1 MCDHQLWFRQKSS
14 LLRRYAAGPKHR
26 HNASR
31 YALHSIA
38 DKRRLQVRAN
48 VSRVA
53 NMNRRPV
60 IERIPTRQLSGYDGL
75 ARRHPTHRHHQIAPK
90 PARGNSWQIR
100 IQYPDL
106 LRLWH
111 ARPFQRVV
119 KREARTYQKSYTVIP
134 PQCTNVAQIPTSN
147 SISKNGIAWQ
157 VRSQVGARSAQSR
170 LGHAAIC
177 YLNQRARLRIS
188 LTIEEKVV
196 CLRLRQNDQITLNE
210 TGKLECRSSSPFP
223 PAHGQPGPLC
233 LIHMSTLCAVLTKL
247 DLGTRPTSSANSV
260 GRSPQ
265 SASKHL
271 PKNFQPHEIRNRTI
285 GFDSARQMPVL
296 SQALA
301 RETLQ
306 KRQRA

>member
-1 MCDHQLWFRQKSS
+1 MSRRMCDHQLWFRQKSS
-14 LLRRYAAGPKHR
+14 LLWRYPAGPKHR

-31 YALHSIA
+31 NALHSVA
-38 DKRRLQVRAN
+38 DKRRFQVCADL
-48 VSRVA
+48 SRVA

-75 ARRHPTHRHHQIAPK
+75 ARGHPSHRHHQFAPK

-119 KREARTYQKSYTVIP
+119 KRKARTYQKSYTVIP

-147 SISKNGIAWQ
+147 SVSKNGIARQ
-157 VRSQVGARSAQSR
+157 VRSQVGARCTQSR
-170 LGHAAIC
+170 LGHPAIC
-177 YLNQRARLRIS
+177 YLNQRARLRVS
-188 LTIEEKVV
+188 LTVEKKVV
-196 CLRLRQNDQITLNE
+196 CLRLLQNNQIALNE
-210 TGKLECRSSSPFP
+210 TGNLECRSTSPFP

-233 LIHMSTLCAVLTKL
+233 LIHMSTLCAELTKL
-247 DLGTRPTSSANSV
+247 DLGTRPTCSANSV

-265 SASKHL
+265 SASNRL
-271 PKNFQPHEIRNRTI
+271 PENLQPHKI
-285 GFDSARQMPVL
+285 
-296 SQALA
+296 
-301 RETLQ
+301 ETVHWAMTQ
-306 KRQRA
+306 SDKCQSSVRPSHVKRSK